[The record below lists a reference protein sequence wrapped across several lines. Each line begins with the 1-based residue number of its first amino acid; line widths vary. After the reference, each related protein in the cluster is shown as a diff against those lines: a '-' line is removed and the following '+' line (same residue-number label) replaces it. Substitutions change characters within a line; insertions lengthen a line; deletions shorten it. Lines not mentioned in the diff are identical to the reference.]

1 LFGKGEF
8 NGFLDKRRFHDS
20 LVRCFGSIMVFNGF
34 RADSFFSN
42 KFYGRAEEVMKEFPF
57 FGIEVIKEGNNTGII

>member
-1 LFGKGEF
+1 
-8 NGFLDKRRFHDS
+8 
-20 LVRCFGSIMVFNGF
+20 MVFNGF

-57 FGIEVIKEGNNTGII
+57 FSIEVIKEGNNTGII